1 MRMNSIQALASLLY
15 KTCLRLLC
23 CVALASSP
31 TVFAEVPVYDI
42 EVVIF
47 SNQNSGD
54 GGERW
59 PRSIRN
65 DFGAPGFVTPGQI
78 SELPESVHQLGDISY
93 SLRQSRGYSVLFHAA
108 WRQPAYDRRNA
119 ISYPV
124 DASVRNGSKQLVG
137 QIKLVRERYLHLDV
151 DLLLATAGAMT
162 AMSSSEDAS
171 GSPVYALREKRR
183 IKKSGKLHYFDHP
196 RFGMIA
202 IVTPYR
208 APQLEQPLQEE
219 AEREAAAAVEEGAAA
234 EEPLPEDDQL
244 TR

>member
-219 AEREAAAAVEEGAAA
+219 AEREAAAAVEEGAA

>member
-31 TVFAEVPVYDI
+31 SVFAEVPVYDI

>member
-219 AEREAAAAVEEGAAA
+219 AEREAAAAAESAVE

>member
-59 PRSIRN
+59 PRSVRD
-65 DFGAPGFVTPGQI
+65 DFSVPGFVTPGQI

-219 AEREAAAAVEEGAAA
+219 AEREAAAAAKSAVE